1 MGNCPRWE
9 AGVETKEYSPVFN
22 YLMADMEKTKVLFV
36 CSGNI
41 DRSPT
46 AEGMFK
52 TRPDLEVMSAGT
64 SLLARR
70 RVTRQ
75 LVEWA
80 DKIFVMEQKH
90 ADRLEHLEP
99 GARAKIVVL
108 GIPDEYH
115 RNNPELIRLLNERVT
130 PYLQQSNTCTTH

>member
-1 MGNCPRWE
+1 
-9 AGVETKEYSPVFN
+9 
-22 YLMADMEKTKVLFV
+22 MERTKVLFI

-52 TRPDLEVMSAGT
+52 TRPDLEVKSAGT

-70 RVTRQ
+70 RVTKQ
-75 LVEWA
+75 LIEWA

-90 ADRLEHLEP
+90 ADRLESLEP
-99 GARAKIVVL
+99 GATAKIVVL
-108 GIPDEYH
+108 NIPDEYH
-115 RNNPELIRLLNERVT
+115 RNDPELIRLLDERVT
-130 PYLQQSNTCTTH
+130 PCLQQSHDTE

>member
-1 MGNCPRWE
+1 
-9 AGVETKEYSPVFN
+9 VETKGYSPVFN

-108 GIPDEYH
+108 NIPDEYH
-115 RNNPELIRLLNERVT
+115 RNDPELIRLLNERVT
-130 PYLQQSNTCTTH
+130 PYLQQSSTCTTH

>member
-1 MGNCPRWE
+1 M
-9 AGVETKEYSPVFN
+9 ETKEYSPGFN

-52 TRPDLEVMSAGT
+52 KRADLEVMSAGT

-75 LVEWA
+75 LVDWA

-90 ADRLEHLEP
+90 ADRLESLEP
-99 GARAKIVVL
+99 GAQAKIVVL
-108 GIPDEYH
+108 NIPDEYH
-115 RNNPELIRLLNERVT
+115 RNDPELIRLLDERVI
-130 PYLQQSNTCTTH
+130 PYL

>member
-9 AGVETKEYSPVFN
+9 AGAKTKEYSSVFS

-90 ADRLEHLEP
+90 ADRLESLEP
-99 GARAKIVVL
+99 RARAKIVVL
-108 GIPDEYH
+108 NIPDEYH

-130 PYLQQSNTCTTH
+130 PYLQQSSTCTTH